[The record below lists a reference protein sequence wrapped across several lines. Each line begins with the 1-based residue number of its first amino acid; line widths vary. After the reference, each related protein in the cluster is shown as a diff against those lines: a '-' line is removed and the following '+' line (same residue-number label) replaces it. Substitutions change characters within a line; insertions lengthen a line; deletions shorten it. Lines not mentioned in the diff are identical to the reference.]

1 MKKAVESLMAANEEK
16 VHLKTEISTMAKLE
30 ILLIIIIGFYI
41 VFILCFAGPE
51 DRWTE
56 AVAASVQEG
65 SGHGDVGARE
75 ERLDDIAL
83 SVD

>member
-1 MKKAVESLMAANEEK
+1 
-16 VHLKTEISTMAKLE
+16 MAKLG
-30 ILLIIIIGFYI
+30 ILLIIIIIGTYI

-75 ERLDDIAL
+75 ERFDDVTL